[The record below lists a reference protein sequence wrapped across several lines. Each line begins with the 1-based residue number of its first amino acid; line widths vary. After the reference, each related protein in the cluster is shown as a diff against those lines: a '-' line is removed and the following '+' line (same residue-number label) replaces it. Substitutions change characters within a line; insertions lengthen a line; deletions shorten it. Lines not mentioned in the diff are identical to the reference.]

1 MTPGH
6 GRRAASLPFGRA
18 LLYGGLAVGILDG
31 LDAIVFF
38 GLRSGATPMRVFQGI
53 ASGLLGRSAITGGW
67 PPALLGIAIHFF
79 IAFTIVLVFLVASR
93 YLGTLA
99 RHPIAWGIIYGIAVY
114 LVMNRVVIPLSAIG
128 STAWP
133 PFPVLANGVL
143 IHMFGVGLPAGLAAR
158 ATIRPPG
165 R

>member
-1 MTPGH
+1 MTTGH

-18 LLYGGLAVGILDG
+18 LLYGGLAVGILDA

-53 ASGLLGRSAITGGW
+53 ASGLLGRSAMTGGW
-67 PPALLGIAIHFF
+67 PTALLGIAIHFF
-79 IAFTIVLVFLVASR
+79 IAFTIVLVFLLASR
-93 YLGTLA
+93 HLETLA
-99 RHPIAWGIIYGIAVY
+99 RHPIALGIVYGIAVY

-143 IHMFGVGLPAGLAAR
+143 IHMFGVGLPSGLAAR
-158 ATIRPPG
+158 AMIRPPG